1 MGSPHHHMELSTL
14 SIMQSTFILLLLC
27 LCISSKHE
35 HGKPLSDKEHD
46 DSNHEYDHEAFLGD
60 EAKEFDELTPEE
72 SKRRL
77 GMIVDRV
84 DVDNNKVIS
93 IEELEKWI
101 QDAQARH
108 WQKTLLEEWKNYKP
122 KEKDA
127 LTWDEYIKENYDDSY
142 GISEEN
148 QKDRDRAHLKWLAA
162 DTDKD
167 GKLTI
172 TEFKSFQ
179 HPEDVE
185 HMKPLVVQETLEDVD
200 KDGDGFISL
209 AEYLSDMVGEQE
221 ESKEEPEWVTEE
233 KEYFVKLDKNSDGKL
248 DAAEVKEWIMPAD
261 DEHAREE
268 AKHLIT
274 EADSNKDNKLTK
286 EEILEKYDVFVGSQ
300 ATEWGDALQRHDEF

>member
-27 LCISSKHE
+27 LCISSKPE

-108 WQKTLLEEWKNYKP
+108 WQKNIVRRMEELQTERKRCSHLGRIYK
-122 KEKDA
+122 
-127 LTWDEYIKENYDDSY
+127 
-142 GISEEN
+142 
-148 QKDRDRAHLKWLAA
+148 
-162 DTDKD
+162 
-167 GKLTI
+167 
-172 TEFKSFQ
+172 
-179 HPEDVE
+179 
-185 HMKPLVVQETLEDVD
+185 
-200 KDGDGFISL
+200 
-209 AEYLSDMVGEQE
+209 
-221 ESKEEPEWVTEE
+221 
-233 KEYFVKLDKNSDGKL
+233 
-248 DAAEVKEWIMPAD
+248 
-261 DEHAREE
+261 RE
-268 AKHLIT
+268 L
-274 EADSNKDNKLTK
+274 
-286 EEILEKYDVFVGSQ
+286 
-300 ATEWGDALQRHDEF
+300 

>member
-1 MGSPHHHMELSTL
+1 MGELSTL

-27 LCISSKHE
+27 LGISSKHE

-46 DSNHEYDHEAFLGD
+46 DSNHDYDHEAFLGD

-84 DVDNNKVIS
+84 DLDNNKVIS

-142 GISEEN
+142 GISEVN

-185 HMKPLVVQETLEDVD
+185 HMKPLVVQETL
-200 KDGDGFISL
+200 
-209 AEYLSDMVGEQE
+209 
-221 ESKEEPEWVTEE
+221 
-233 KEYFVKLDKNSDGKL
+233 

-274 EADSNKDNKLTK
+274 DADSNKDNKLTK